1 MNAIQLINL
10 LPSKAIYKKIVVTRD
25 VTFDENKFFYHIN
38 SGSTPKNGGE
48 RLTIAF
54 LTFKQFGIKKDPKA

>member
-25 VTFDENKFFYHIN
+25 VTFDEKKF
-38 SGSTPKNGGE
+38 
-48 RLTIAF
+48 
-54 LTFKQFGIKKDPKA
+54 